1 VRDQRKEMPDNTEKS
16 PGRCCNLEIFLCRRV
31 RKRYPLGL
39 ILFCYNR
46 GYILFITVVIMHPM
60 FTVKVTTVGNSVGII
75 LPRELLARLRVD
87 KGDVLYLVET
97 PSGVEL
103 TPYDP
108 QFAAQ
113 MQALESVAREERDV
127 LKKLAQQDE

>member
-1 VRDQRKEMPDNTEKS
+1 M
-16 PGRCCNLEIFLCRRV
+16 CCIWW
-31 RKRYPLGL
+31 K
-39 ILFCYNR
+39 
-46 GYILFITVVIMHPM
+46 
-60 FTVKVTTVGNSVGII
+60 
-75 LPRELLARLRVD
+75 PRQ
-87 KGDVLYLVET
+87 
-97 PSGVEL
+97 GVEL